1 MAKQKTDNS
10 KSMSVQD
17 TGDVVALAAPPVF
30 SLPNKRITIK
40 FYAKSSAMIT
50 DERHQLHGRLAPRAQ
65 KGFQLPRTERGAW
78 VNPFIGYPEG
88 TREALEQMLN
98 FPPGWLNTSSLGAC
112 FFDDYFVLLGKQDE
126 VFDLSKPDDF
136 LRYLVTIAQ
145 KDMVAPNKESVHK
158 LNTYMW
164 YVEDSEV
171 ATSQKRKLKDKRAKA
186 YALLGSIEDNPAKM
200 RHILMERRGKSNLPD
215 KAYDPDWL
223 FNELS
228 DLIDNNKIDG
238 ASRFLEIANDP
249 NLSIKADIYVAAE
262 KGIIKQKGRFF
273 YDEEDQPI
281 MAPGTQ
287 NDLNGVIAF
296 LSLDVNSEFYAM
308 LKQRIQNAN

>member
-1 MAKQKTDNS
+1 MTQKTDS
-10 KSMSVQD
+10 KSRGKTKGSE
-17 TGDVVALAAPPVF
+17 VAVATAPPPF
-30 SLPNKRITIK
+30 SLPQKRITIK
-40 FYAKSSAMIT
+40 FYPKASAMVQ
-50 DERHQLHGRLAPRAQ
+50 DERHELFGRLGPKAQ
-65 KGFQLPRTERGAW
+65 KGFQLPRTERGSW
-78 VNPFIGYPEG
+78 VNPFEGEPVG
-88 TREALEQMLN
+88 TREHLEKMLN
-98 FPPGWLNTSSLGAC
+98 FPTGWLNTTALGAC
-112 FFDDYFVLLGKQDE
+112 FFDDYFVKLGKQDE
-126 VFDLSKPDDF
+126 VFDLSKPDDY
-136 LRYLVTIAQ
+136 LRFLVTKAQ
-145 KDMVAPNKESVHK
+145 TDKVAPSREDVHK

-164 YVEDSEV
+164 YIEDNEI

-186 YALLGSIEDNPAKM
+186 YALLGSIEDNPARM
-200 RHILMERRGKSNLPD
+200 RHILMERRGKSNLPER
-215 KAYDPDWL
+215 ANDPDWL

-249 NLSIKADIYVAAE
+249 NLPIKADIYMAVS

-287 NDLNGVIAF
+287 NDLNGAISF
-296 LSLDVNSEFYAM
+296 LTMDENSDYYAL